1 MAAFNIVGLAGAA
14 ALLATT
20 LAAGVP
26 AANAADDVKTLRFHT
41 WGPPKGVETG
51 LIFEPLVA
59 DIEKNSHGKLKVQIY
74 FSMALGGKARDLV
87 DQALNGVVDISY
99 TLPGYHPGRFTILEG
114 IELPFVGGSAEM
126 MSKVAWDWAT
136 NQAKSEFDGLKLLS
150 INAIDPGFV
159 HTTKTPVRKMEDMKG
174 LKIRVAGRYIGMAVE
189 ALGGVPVQMPLTD
202 VYESLARGQTQG
214 MMIPWIIMETFK
226 LNDVAKYHTE
236 IPMYNS
242 TLIIMMNKKSY
253 ESLTPEQKAGID
265 LSTGPKF
272 GAIYGKRWDDN
283 SKFSR
288 DAAIKKGH
296 EIIKLEPAEEAR
308 WREASKTV
316 YDEWLD
322 AMNKKGLDGRKMFNE
337 LRALVQKYKGGA

>member
-1 MAAFNIVGLAGAA
+1 MAVSNIVARLGAA

-26 AANAADDVKTLRFHT
+26 AASAADDVKTLRFHT

-51 LIFEPLVA
+51 LIFEPMSA
-59 DIEKNSHGKLKVQIY
+59 DVEKNSGGKLKLQIY
-74 FSMALGGKARDLV
+74 YSMALGGKARDLI

-114 IELPFVGGSAEM
+114 IELPFIGASAEI
-126 MSKVAWDWAT
+126 MSKVAWDWIT
-136 NQAKSEFDGLKLLS
+136 NQAKGELDGLKLIS

-214 MMIPWIIMETFK
+214 MMVPWIIMEVFK
-226 LNDVAKYHTE
+226 LSEVAKFHTE

-242 TLIIMMNKKSY
+242 TLLIVMNPKSY
-253 ESLTPEQKAGID
+253 DALTPQQKAGID
-265 LSTGPKF
+265 KSIGPAF
-272 GAIYGKRWDDN
+272 GQVYGKRWDDN
-283 SKFSR
+283 SKTSR
-288 DAAIKKGH
+288 DAAIKRGN
-296 EIIKLEPAEEAR
+296 EIIKLTPAEEAR
-308 WREASKTV
+308 WRGTANSV
-316 YDEWLD
+316 YDSWVAEVS
-322 AMNKKGLDGRKMFNE
+322 KKGLDGRKMLTE
-337 LRALVQKYKGGA
+337 LQALVAKHKAGS